1 MTKTSVKKMGAKI
14 FSMFCL
20 LLCFAL
26 SISLADLF
34 SSLITTNAFS
44 ANTNLVKTSNFDLYA
59 ICLYSTITEN
69 QAKDLASSSRQKNC
83 AGYIYEQNSQYLVL
97 ASAYENKADAEKVQE
112 NLKSSNTTCSIITIN
127 LPKIEFSVSVS
138 GNEKTALEN
147 AVCVYKNMYKKLYD
161 LSVSVDTNLS
171 SETESKIS
179 LSNIISEFAKVKANY
194 DALFNSKITSELLE
208 LKLSLMN
215 VENILTDLSNFSD
228 NLVPYSSE
236 IKHSYFE
243 IINEQIKLSAKI

>member
-14 FSMFCL
+14 FSVCCL
-20 LLCFAL
+20 LVCFAL

-44 ANTNLVKTSNFDLYA
+44 ANTNLVKTSNFEVYA
-59 ICLYSTITEN
+59 ISLYSTVTEN
-69 QAKDLASSSRQKNC
+69 QAKDLASNARQKNC
-83 AGYIYEQNSQYLVL
+83 AGFVFERDSQYLVL
-97 ASAYENKADAEKVQE
+97 ASAYENKTDAEKVQE
-112 NLKSSNTTCSIITIN
+112 TLKSSNTTCSIITIN
-127 LPKIEFSVSVS
+127 LPKIELSVSVT

-171 SETESKIS
+171 TETESKIS
-179 LSNIISEFAKVKANY
+179 LSKIISEFAKVKANY
-194 DALFNSKITSELLE
+194 DALFNSQITSELLE

-228 NLVPYSSE
+228 SLVPYSSE
-236 IKHSYFE
+236 IKYSYFE
-243 IINEQIKLSAKI
+243 ILNEQIKLSQKL